1 MKTIITEANKNKIME
16 NNTMQHPN
24 NKNSQKRE
32 DSNEKDKNPMENK
45 PKPNP
50 NDTKPNDH
58 KEPTPNALNMDK
70 TKANW
75 EDDSDDEQMNEGNS
89 GSRGYQMKRGERTL
103 VNDSSRTQP
112 INIMKEGIDGN
123 ATEAGFKAMYQMKF
137 TTPETNKMNI
147 ISQDTDN
154 NQDSD
159 TISWTRQEKEMIA
172 SWERDESFKGNPI
185 KFHHLTTEEQDKI
198 LTERKNISKIVEKMR
213 KKKYELGMPNY
224 FHEKHPAPTP
234 SPYGKPI
241 PTSLPEAKTLEEAWQ
256 IPKKRATSSTPTRKV
271 VRTTQIKDDNPFL
284 PIAPQE
290 NTGKEEYSADN
301 MEIENDASPQK
312 MKPNGNTPIRG
323 KRMNSAQL
331 REALQATHEEFNE
344 MADNF
349 DAIMAEA
356 KRYNEE
362 QRNKLDDVDEDE
374 PTTENKSQAKKE
386 NDTMPT
392 TNHPKDY
399 DTQEDETMTETNDK
413 DNHHNENHQSRP
425 QSSLQK
431 AVQEEKHKQAQQ
443 QPSHTSTPEAPT
455 TKSNNTKTKR
465 IQGEYRTNL
474 HMEFMQVEFKK
485 IKDRTTLRQTTLGL
499 MIAMLTVDNK
509 LKFYDAY
516 GDPVT
521 LKDIEEISEEDYDKR
536 FETNEAIN
544 RRPRKDEA
552 KIKYNNAIQVQTYQE
567 LRRLKF
573 LNEGENPY
581 MHYLREHHIHT
592 KTVGLITSNWY
603 YRVGGWYGYKV
614 QFLHNATIKQFIVNS
629 IFEVISKSLLQ
640 EIEDALKNEGDLSE
654 EVRLNQENFDL
665 IFELQP
671 ETFSIGEGKENH
683 TSAKVMEISCPGCIL
698 QQFRNLCL
706 TSLPTD
712 NETDPGKSLGYFA
725 PSNIGTIMDTQA
737 EGQEAIKL
745 QLRRHNRET
754 ENQQNIPLFYIPD
767 LTLQVLDDSR
777 NPVTLRDRL
786 LQISQGLTIFAND
799 TDIPG
804 HYKLIVKTDKQDASL
819 KTTRDKIDEY
829 LQKLYEPR
837 PQLYHTEWGLPT
849 AYRYKSNRIEIPQ
862 EADAITIYRQK
873 MKNQVKNTRPKKPK

>member
-1 MKTIITEANKNKIME
+1 
-16 NNTMQHPN
+16 
-24 NKNSQKRE
+24 
-32 DSNEKDKNPMENK
+32 
-45 PKPNP
+45 
-50 NDTKPNDH
+50 
-58 KEPTPNALNMDK
+58 
-70 TKANW
+70 
-75 EDDSDDEQMNEGNS
+75 
-89 GSRGYQMKRGERTL
+89 
-103 VNDSSRTQP
+103 
-112 INIMKEGIDGN
+112 
-123 ATEAGFKAMYQMKF
+123 
-137 TTPETNKMNI
+137 
-147 ISQDTDN
+147 
-154 NQDSD
+154 
-159 TISWTRQEKEMIA
+159 
-172 SWERDESFKGNPI
+172 
-185 KFHHLTTEEQDKI
+185 
-198 LTERKNISKIVEKMR
+198 
-213 KKKYELGMPNY
+213 
-224 FHEKHPAPTP
+224 
-234 SPYGKPI
+234 
-241 PTSLPEAKTLEEAWQ
+241 
-256 IPKKRATSSTPTRKV
+256 
-271 VRTTQIKDDNPFL
+271 
-284 PIAPQE
+284 
-290 NTGKEEYSADN
+290 
-301 MEIENDASPQK
+301 
-312 MKPNGNTPIRG
+312 
-323 KRMNSAQL
+323 
-331 REALQATHEEFNE
+331 
-344 MADNF
+344 
-349 DAIMAEA
+349 
-356 KRYNEE
+356 
-362 QRNKLDDVDEDE
+362 
-374 PTTENKSQAKKE
+374 
-386 NDTMPT
+386 
-392 TNHPKDY
+392 
-399 DTQEDETMTETNDK
+399 
-413 DNHHNENHQSRP
+413 
-425 QSSLQK
+425 
-431 AVQEEKHKQAQQ
+431 
-443 QPSHTSTPEAPT
+443 
-455 TKSNNTKTKR
+455 
-465 IQGEYRTNL
+465 
-474 HMEFMQVEFKK
+474 MEFMQVEFKK

-804 HYKLIVKTDKQDASL
+804 H
-819 KTTRDKIDEY
+819 
-829 LQKLYEPR
+829 
-837 PQLYHTEWGLPT
+837 
-849 AYRYKSNRIEIPQ
+849 
-862 EADAITIYRQK
+862 
-873 MKNQVKNTRPKKPK
+873 